1 MHHCVGSYI
10 GRISKKDTFIVFMR
24 KQEEEDAPYITVE
37 VKNGN
42 ICTAL
47 GYMNRRINNKERI
60 FLEKYAEA
68 KNLEYTAYNK
78 IGGDI

>member
-1 MHHCVGSYI
+1 
-10 GRISKKDTFIVFMR
+10 MR
-24 KQEEEDAPYITVE
+24 KQEEDAPYITVE

-42 ICTAL
+42 IYTAL
-47 GYMNRRINNKERI
+47 GYMNRRINNEERI

-68 KNLEYTAYNK
+68 KNLEYTAYDK

>member
-1 MHHCVGSYI
+1 MNHCVGSYI

-24 KQEEEDAPYITVE
+24 KQEEEDTPYITVE

-47 GYMNRRINNKERI
+47 GYMNTRINKKEKI
-60 FLEKYAEA
+60 FLEKYAKA
-68 KNLEYTAYNK
+68 KNLEYTAYDK
-78 IGGDI
+78 IGDDI